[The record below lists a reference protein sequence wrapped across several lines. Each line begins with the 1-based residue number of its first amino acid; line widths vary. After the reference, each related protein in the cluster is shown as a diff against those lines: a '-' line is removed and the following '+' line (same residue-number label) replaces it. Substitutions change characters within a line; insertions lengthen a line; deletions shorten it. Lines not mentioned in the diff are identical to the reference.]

1 MRTFFIA
8 VRSLFF
14 GSCFIALW
22 AWLALRSR
30 VYDQAGHALPA
41 WSTLPGALLL
51 MAGAVLAITCVVS
64 FVVRGQGTPA
74 PFDAPVK
81 FVAVGPYRWVRNP
94 MYIGGWL
101 MIVGS
106 GLLLRSPAVVVFS
119 VVFWLCS
126 HLFVLF
132 YEEPTLRHK
141 FGGEYDEY
149 CRRVRRWLPRGPLVN
164 SGNAPEGNLCGL
176 R

>member
-8 VRSLFF
+8 LRSLFF

-22 AWLALRSR
+22 AWLALSSR
-30 VYDQAGHALPA
+30 AYDPAGHTLPS
-41 WSTLPGALLL
+41 WSRLPGALLL
-51 MAGAVLAITCVVS
+51 LAGAVLAISCVVS

-101 MIVGS
+101 MIAGL
-106 GLLLRSPAVVVFS
+106 GLLLRSPAAVVFS

-132 YEEPTLRHK
+132 YEEPTLRDK
-141 FGGEYDEY
+141 FGAEYEEY
-149 CRRVRRWLPRGPLVN
+149 CRWVHRWLPAR
-164 SGNAPEGNLCGL
+164 
-176 R
+176 